1 MSDKKITNA
10 LYLPDWTVEDVKKP
24 SAKTYL
30 VEAAYDVKP
39 DHCPKCGSLQ
49 KPYRHGPITVDYTDA
64 PVHGRQTT
72 VRVTVQRYRCRD
84 CGKTFNQPLPD
95 MDPSRLMTKRLVSYV
110 EDQGFV
116 STYAKVSTD
125 TGLNEKTVRDIC
137 NAQIDRMLT
146 EHRVTAPVV
155 LGIDELTLDGGHR
168 RSIFTDVGERRILDL
183 IESMNR
189 PAVDRWLYGLPHKD
203 RVKIVTMDLWKPY
216 REAVYAI
223 LPNAVVVADRWHVQR
238 IVNRRLDAIR
248 NRIRRSKTG
257 AGRKNPWRARRLI
270 QTSRH
275 NLSPQRSFVL
285 DGMLKNDPLLHAA
298 WQTKEDFYDI
308 WHGEPTRHEAE
319 LRFDRWRG
327 NLPSEVKT
335 EFGGLAETVLEWRE
349 EVFAFFDHAY
359 TNAYTEAVNGLIK
372 IANRAGRGYRFDAI
386 RARAIHYSSLTPKR
400 LFVCESCLGQYPVA
414 LSEWHRW
421 NLFRVPHHP
430 GAKQPQELCATCHR
444 LHIEE
449 WLHGR
454 PVSTRKSG

>member
-1 MSDKKITNA
+1 MPPDKGFGMADKKTTNA

-30 VEAAYDVKP
+30 VEAAYDAKP
-39 DHCPKCGSLQ
+39 NHCPKCGSLQ

-84 CGKTFNQPLPD
+84 CGKTFNQHLPD
-95 MDPSRLMTKRLVSYV
+95 MYPSRLMTKRLVSYV
-110 EDQGFV
+110 EDQGFI

-189 PAVDRWLYGLPHKD
+189 
-203 RVKIVTMDLWKPY
+203 
-216 REAVYAI
+216 
-223 LPNAVVVADRWHVQR
+223 
-238 IVNRRLDAIR
+238 
-248 NRIRRSKTG
+248 
-257 AGRKNPWRARRLI
+257 
-270 QTSRH
+270 
-275 NLSPQRSFVL
+275 
-285 DGMLKNDPLLHAA
+285 
-298 WQTKEDFYDI
+298 
-308 WHGEPTRHEAE
+308 
-319 LRFDRWRG
+319 
-327 NLPSEVKT
+327 
-335 EFGGLAETVLEWRE
+335 
-349 EVFAFFDHAY
+349 
-359 TNAYTEAVNGLIK
+359 
-372 IANRAGRGYRFDAI
+372 
-386 RARAIHYSSLTPKR
+386 TPKR

-430 GAKQPQELCATCHR
+430 GAKLPQELCATCHR